1 MKQALGIPEGYEPHV
16 LYVHVDDH
24 IIGCLGS
31 RCQADGEH
39 FHTTRGPV
47 SAEDI
52 IGFVGPLPDPL
63 ELLGRLRN

>member
-1 MKQALGIPEGYEPHV
+1 MKQALGLPAGYEPHV
-16 LYVHVDDH
+16 LYVHADEH

-31 RCQADGEH
+31 RCQENAEL
-39 FHTTRGPV
+39 FHTTRGLV